1 MHSLSHV
8 YVVFPWK
15 NTSPGER
22 DALATSGGTLH
33 FRGEHTERDRQEIF
47 LNCAALYTT

>member
-15 NTSPGER
+15 STSSGER

-33 FRGEHTERDRQEIF
+33 LRGEHTERDPQEDFFI
-47 LNCAALYTT
+47 CAALYTT